1 MSSSSATI
9 ELRDD
14 GRYHGPMAKE
24 IYHPTIEQIDLST
37 VLDAMSDPTRRDI
50 VLRLVELGE
59 GNCSGF
65 SEFGSKTNLT
75 YHYARLREAGITSTR
90 VEGTQRIISLRLD
103 DLETKFPGLMTAILS
118 AALRSKFR
126 A

>member
-1 MSSSSATI
+1 
-9 ELRDD
+9 
-14 GRYHGPMAKE
+14 MAKE
-24 IYHPTIEQIDLST
+24 IYHPTIEQIDLSA

-65 SEFGSKTNLT
+65 LEFGSKTNLT

-103 DLETKFPGLMTAILS
+103 DLETRFPGLMTAILS
-118 AALRSKFR
+118 AAPRSKFR

>member
-1 MSSSSATI
+1 
-9 ELRDD
+9 
-14 GRYHGPMAKE
+14 MAKE
-24 IYHPTIEQIDLST
+24 IYHPTIEQIDLSA

-59 GNCSGF
+59 VNCSGF
-65 SEFGSKTNLT
+65 ADFGSKTNLT

-90 VEGTQRIISLRLD
+90 VEGTQRRISLRLD
-103 DLETKFPGLMTAILS
+103 DLETRFPGLMTAILF
-118 AALRSKFR
+118 AAPRSKS

>member
-1 MSSSSATI
+1 
-9 ELRDD
+9 
-14 GRYHGPMAKE
+14 MAKE

-65 SEFGSKTNLT
+65 SELGSKTNLT

-103 DLETKFPGLMTAILS
+103 DLETRFPGLMTAILS
-118 AALRSKFR
+118 AAPQSKSV

>member
-1 MSSSSATI
+1 
-9 ELRDD
+9 
-14 GRYHGPMAKE
+14 MAKE

-59 GNCSGF
+59 KNCSGF

-103 DLETKFPGLMTAILS
+103 DLEIRFPGLMTAILS
-118 AALRSKFR
+118 AAPRSKPG